1 MVLPDDARQTVVSY
15 LAHQGRKDAS
25 AIVEVIE
32 RERWRLVDVLGGI
45 SEEQAEFIP
54 LSGGWSIREVVRHVA
69 GAETGVA
76 AIIARLAGA
85 PEPPEASHPAG
96 QSLAE
101 VSRELGQARV
111 QLLGL
116 VERLPQDANL
126 EAKHDHPFFGPLNW
140 KEWLAFQRVHDGDHI
155 EQIEAIRSSPS
166 YPRA

>member
-1 MVLPDDARQTVVSY
+1 MVLPDEARQTVVSY
-15 LAHQGRKDAS
+15 LAHEGRKDAS

-32 RERWRLVDVLGGI
+32 RERRRLVDVLGGI
-45 SEEQAEFIP
+45 SVEQAGFIP
-54 LSGGWSIREVVRHVA
+54 SSGGWSIREVARHVA

-101 VSRELGQARV
+101 VSRELGQARA
-111 QLLGL
+111 QLLAVVGGL
-116 VERLPQDANL
+116 AEDANL
-126 EAKHDHPFFGPLNW
+126 DAKHDHLFFGPLNW

-155 EQIEAIRSSPS
+155 EQIEAIRRSPS
-166 YPRA
+166 YPKA